1 VRIMKWTVTLLLGCL
16 VLGSAVPTSA
26 EDVVVVDRTVLEAI
40 ESHLVRA
47 LDGLNRLNLQRAWN
61 HITRAMNAMNLIP
74 DSQPVPLG
82 LFKIKAPFTWSES
95 NGPMPIRVGAMIDDG
110 TPQPLFRGTV
120 VLGMMGFGRL
130 VTLYDV
136 NMVQLPGTQ
145 TTTFSDGGW
154 EGYVVLDTG
163 TGATLDVALQGHDP
177 LSGVGG
183 GSQVIIWMVP

>member
-26 EDVVVVDRTVLEAI
+26 ESVVVDTTVLEAI
-40 ESHLVRA
+40 ESHLARA
-47 LDGLNRLNLQRAWN
+47 LDGLSRLNLQRAWN
-61 HITRAMNAMNLIP
+61 HITRAMNLMP

-82 LFKIKAPFTWSES
+82 LFKIKAPFTWSQS
-95 NGPMPIRVGAMIDDG
+95 NGPMPISIGAMISDG

-145 TTTFSDGGW
+145 TTTFSGGGW
-154 EGYVVLDTG
+154 EGYAVVDTG
-163 TGATLDVALQGHDP
+163 TGATLDVALEGYDP
-177 LSGVGG
+177 VSGVGG
-183 GSQVIIWMVP
+183 GSQVIILMVP

>member
-1 VRIMKWTVTLLLGCL
+1 MRIMKWTVTLLLGCL

-26 EDVVVVDRTVLEAI
+26 ENVVIDSTALETI

-61 HITRAMNAMNLIP
+61 HITRAMNLIP

-82 LFKIKAPFTWSES
+82 LFKIKAPFTWSQS
-95 NGPMPIRVGAMIDDG
+95 NGPMPISIGAMIDDG
-110 TPQPLFRGTV
+110 TPQPLFHGTV
-120 VLGMMGFGRL
+120 VLGMMGFGQL

-145 TTTFSDGGW
+145 TTAFSGGGW
-154 EGYVVLDTG
+154 QGYVVLDTG
-163 TGATLDVALQGHDP
+163 TGATLDLALQGHDP
-177 LSGVGG
+177 VSGVGG
-183 GSQVIIWMVP
+183 GSQVIWWMVP